1 MKHIFFLLGQGKADI
16 DDIVWTG
23 VPQPS
28 GGFSGNTWLW
38 LGFSEMALLV
48 QKKVVPLLLFLGSIR
63 RSQMNKVCHD
73 ALHLR
78 RKREHGGGGGGCHCT
93 PCPVL
98 ASASGPCG
106 ASRGRRLTA
115 ARILGCKY
123 LLFSWTLSIIFISWR
138 FSHTFLSHEPVE
150 GMVRI
155 TTGVILWE
163 RSLILGQGC
172 MVALE
177 RIISLSRCCQVL

>member
-1 MKHIFFLLGQGKADI
+1 MEHILGRGIAGSHGNSRLNVLGNREELLKVKHIFFLLGQGKAEI

-73 ALHLR
+73 ALH
-78 RKREHGGGGGGCHCT
+78 
-93 PCPVL
+93 
-98 ASASGPCG
+98 
-106 ASRGRRLTA
+106 SR
-115 ARILGCKY
+115 
-123 LLFSWTLSIIFISWR
+123 
-138 FSHTFLSHEPVE
+138 
-150 GMVRI
+150 
-155 TTGVILWE
+155 
-163 RSLILGQGC
+163 
-172 MVALE
+172 
-177 RIISLSRCCQVL
+177 